1 VRGKDFIA
9 TLMFK
14 EYIHG
19 QLYTFYEGDKEFS
32 NCPGIR
38 KSVRTLQKMK
48 DNPAR
53 IKDRGR
59 VLWVKEI
66 YFENLLRGIST
77 HLIKRTKRNN
87 SSGTKKLKASDFEVI
102 QGGRV

>member
-1 VRGKDFIA
+1 
-9 TLMFK
+9 MFR
-14 EYIHG
+14 EYVKG
-19 QLYTFYEGDKEFS
+19 QFYTFYEGDKEFAKE
-32 NCPGIR
+32 IKR
-38 KSVRTLQKMK
+38 SVRTLAKMK

-66 YFENLLRGIST
+66 YFEDLLSGVPV
-77 HLIKRTKRNN
+77 HLIKRTKRNK
-87 SSGTKKLKASDFEVI
+87 SSGTKKLKARDFEVI